1 MEACEW
7 TFASGILAS
16 HLSVHSITFNQHQVS
31 QPNPVP
37 HCAPENTLWA
47 MQQSHGLLCK
57 QCQDA
62 ALTEIILLKNSITA
76 HRSKKVILHFIQE
89 NQADLFT

>member
-1 MEACEW
+1 MEACKW

-37 HCAPENTLWA
+37 QCAPENTLWA
-47 MQQSHGLLCK
+47 MQQSHGLGHVTC
-57 QCQDA
+57 
-62 ALTEIILLKNSITA
+62 
-76 HRSKKVILHFIQE
+76 
-89 NQADLFT
+89 ADHPLYFHGYGQGWR

>member
-31 QPNPVP
+31 AKPRSPLRTRKHFVGNATVP
-37 HCAPENTLWA
+37 WPI
-47 MQQSHGLLCK
+47 MQTMLGC
-57 QCQDA
+57 D
-62 ALTEIILLKNSITA
+62 IN
-76 HRSKKVILHFIQE
+76 
-89 NQADLFT
+89 